1 MRNLLRATVMVVALG
16 YSGPVMAGVW
26 EDITAAYTRDDYA
39 TALRLLRPLAEQGNA
54 AAQFNLG
61 HMYANGRGVPNDD
74 VQAVKWFRLAA
85 EQGYADAQV
94 ILGLMYAYGRGVP
107 KDDVQAVKWYRLAA
121 EKGYAQAQ
129 AILGFMYANGRGVP
143 KDYVLAYMWANLGAA
158 GGHEDAR
165 EIREEYAAKMT
176 PTQIAEA
183 QKLSREWKPTPA
195 Q

>member
-61 HMYANGRGVPNDD
+61 IMYANGRGVPNDD

-85 EQGYADAQV
+85 EQGYAVAQV
-94 ILGLMYAYGRGVP
+94 NLGV
-107 KDDVQAVKWYRLAA
+107 
-121 EKGYAQAQ
+121 
-129 AILGFMYANGRGVP
+129 MYANGRGVP

-158 GGHEDAR
+158 GGDEDAR
-165 EIREEYAAKMT
+165 ENREEYAAKMT

-183 QKLSREWKPTPA
+183 QKLSREWKPTLA